1 MIKKSYLDFFD
12 KFKKENLKEV
22 VFFNSPKISEVLTLD
37 DFFNCIENNHLNK
50 NNLIISKSGEKLDF
64 KNFIESKSS
73 GFEKYN
79 IKTGKIYDVLK
90 KGGQVSVYNINKFVP
105 KLNNF
110 INFLEYKLDRTVKAN
125 AYYSLESTYGRHPHS
140 DDSDVFTIQLYGK
153 RQWEAY
159 SNNDYPTINFKNI
172 NFSENQEIIL
182 NKIISKNDVIYMP
195 RGVKHFATGVK
206 DNPSFSIAIVVE
218 NYTILDYLDW
228 LTKNRLIE
236 NKNFRK
242 DIVKKDNHNYF
253 IEDIDSLSEIYVKNY
268 FTNFI
273 GDFVNEK
280 RINLPLIPTLHKNL
294 SNKFGESKNVYFLGR
309 RKPNLLELNKT
320 EFYFILNQKKYIFN
334 KKYKPAITNL
344 INNRIIEIN
353 FLKQKY
359 KEQIVDLEK
368 LFSSL
373 KENHIVEFLK

>member
-1 MIKKSYLDFFD
+1 
-12 KFKKENLKEV
+12 
-22 VFFNSPKISEVLTLD
+22 
-37 DFFNCIENNHLNK
+37 
-50 NNLIISKSGEKLDF
+50 
-64 KNFIESKSS
+64 
-73 GFEKYN
+73 
-79 IKTGKIYDVLK
+79 
-90 KGGQVSVYNINKFVP
+90 
-105 KLNNF
+105 
-110 INFLEYKLDRTVKAN
+110 
-125 AYYSLESTYGRHPHS
+125 
-140 DDSDVFTIQLYGK
+140 
-153 RQWEAY
+153 
-159 SNNDYPTINFKNI
+159 
-172 NFSENQEIIL
+172 
-182 NKIISKNDVIYMP
+182 
-195 RGVKHFATGVK
+195 
-206 DNPSFSIAIVVE
+206 
-218 NYTILDYLDW
+218 
-228 LTKNRLIE
+228 
-236 NKNFRK
+236 
-242 DIVKKDNHNYF
+242 VKKDNHNYF